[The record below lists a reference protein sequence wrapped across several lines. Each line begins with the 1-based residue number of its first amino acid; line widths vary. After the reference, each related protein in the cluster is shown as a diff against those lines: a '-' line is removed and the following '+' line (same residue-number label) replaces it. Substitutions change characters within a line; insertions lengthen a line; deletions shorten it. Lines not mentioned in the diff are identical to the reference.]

1 MAERPCGAVP
11 LLMGPMAAF
20 VTRRA
25 RWILAVTIVFTVLAF
40 ALGGSV
46 VSELKSGA
54 ALFQDSRSQSVR
66 AFDELRRA
74 SGVDPD
80 PSVVAL
86 VRSVLI
92 LTAAEHRPRRCRR
105 DEHTGHQQQRD
116 DAIK

>member
-1 MAERPCGAVP
+1 
-11 LLMGPMAAF
+11 MGSMAAF

-25 RWILAVTIVFTVLAF
+25 RWIVAATLLFTVVAF

-54 ALFQDSRSQSVR
+54 ALFQDSHSQSVR

-86 VRSVLI
+86 VRNGNVEPVRARIAGTSPSTKAWPV
-92 LTAAEHRPRRCRR
+92 AYEP
-105 DEHTGHQQQRD
+105 
-116 DAIK
+116 